1 MASYYRSR
9 SPGDPLIYVQEEGR
23 WRSYAADGVIAEEG
37 DIPDEVLA
45 GLEEI
50 PPEEAALVIGQM
62 APDAEGWQSE
72 RTVYSM
78 PEDRAE
84 PQAAGRRSILR
95 RRGIQAA
102 LAIVGIIVVI
112 AIAVAVVE
120 SCDSG
125 GVAGPDGTSPPGG
138 GSTSGSSTVAKVG
151 KRTVTKEE
159 LDRRVADFE
168 AQYPGQTP
176 DPQAA
181 PEQFR
186 EFQLDVLD
194 YLITY
199 ELAKQKAKA
208 LDVTVTEEEV
218 QSQIDSILETSFG
231 GDQAAFDQALAKEGL
246 TLEQVKQGY
255 QESILLQKVYTEATK
270 DVTAV
275 SDADIQAYYDQ
286 NQSGTY
292 AGKSLDEVRQ
302 EIASLLLDSKKKE
315 VWLLWIANAK
325 QEVGVRYGDGWGPVS
340 TTAAPATPTPTTLT
354 P

>member
-50 PPEEAALVIGQM
+50 PPDEAALVIGQM
-62 APDAEGWQSE
+62 APDAEGWKSE

-125 GVAGPDGTSPPGG
+125 GVAGPDGTSPTGG
-138 GSTSGSSTVAKVG
+138 SSTSGSSTVAKVG
-151 KRTVTKEE
+151 KRSVTKEE

-231 GDQAAFDQALAKEGL
+231 GDQAAFDQALARGRPHLRAGQTGLPGVDTAAEGL
-246 TLEQVKQGY
+246 HGGHQGRHGGLGCRHPGLLRPEPERDLRGQVSGRGQTGDREPAPRQ
-255 QESILLQKVYTEATK
+255 QEERGLAALDRQR
-270 DVTAV
+270 
-275 SDADIQAYYDQ
+275 QA
-286 NQSGTY
+286 GGGREIRRRLG
-292 AGKSLDEVRQ
+292 AGHHDRG
-302 EIASLLLDSKKKE
+302 A
-315 VWLLWIANAK
+315 
-325 QEVGVRYGDGWGPVS
+325 R
-340 TTAAPATPTPTTLT
+340 
-354 P
+354 